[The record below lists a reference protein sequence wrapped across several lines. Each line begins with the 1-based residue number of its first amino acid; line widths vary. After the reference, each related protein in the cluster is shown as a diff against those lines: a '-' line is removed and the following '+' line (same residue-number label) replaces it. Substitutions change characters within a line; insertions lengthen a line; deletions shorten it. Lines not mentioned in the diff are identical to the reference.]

1 MVQRISPQ
9 AETRSNGLSDTASPF
24 LGSPPDHSMIF
35 DLKEIAD
42 IAVADV
48 STAGMTGKDT
58 NGLKLHIRLAQALYM
73 KQD

>member
-1 MVQRISPQ
+1 
-9 AETRSNGLSDTASPF
+9 
-24 LGSPPDHSMIF
+24 MIF